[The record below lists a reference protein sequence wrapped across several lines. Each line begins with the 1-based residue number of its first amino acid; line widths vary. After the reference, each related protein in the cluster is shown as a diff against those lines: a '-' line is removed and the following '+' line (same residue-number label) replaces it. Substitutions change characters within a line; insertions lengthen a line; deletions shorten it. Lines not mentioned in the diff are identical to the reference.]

1 MLSAVALAGC
11 TKAETLPEVP
21 GNVLLSVS
29 ATIPE
34 NLATKSYGDGGTA
47 YILYA
52 EAYTHEGT
60 CVLRKE
66 CSVENGSA
74 SIELQLAKGRSYD
87 IIFWAQCKGGEAYD
101 NSDLRKIRLRK
112 NRLEQ
117 LAIEDFFSVAERMD
131 AFCKVMQDVEVTSS
145 ADIAVILERPLAQ
158 LNISSSGELSGD
170 ASSTALTLKGIPE
183 YYQPLT
189 GKTGGNITLKAAY
202 NLPCYDKLVTE
213 NGSYEY
219 MAMAYVFAESQPSQI
234 SGTIEISYGEDGTKK
249 KTLEFAGVELS
260 SNRRTNMIYR

>member
-1 MLSAVALAGC
+1 MLSAAALAGC

-47 YILYA
+47 DILYA
-52 EAYTHEGT
+52 EAYTHEDT
-60 CVLRKE
+60 RVLRKE

-87 IIFWAQCKGGEAYD
+87 IIFWAQCKDCKAYD
-101 NSDLRKIRLRK
+101 NSDLREIRLE
-112 NRLEQ
+112 EQ
-117 LAIEDFFSVAERMD
+117 LAIEDFSGAERMD

-158 LNISSSGELSGD
+158 LNISSSRELSGD
-170 ASSTALTLKGIPE
+170 ASSTALTLKVPK

-189 GKTGGNITLKAAY
+189 GKTGGGITLKAAY
-202 NLPCYDKLVTE
+202 TLPCDDKLVTE

-219 MAMAYVFAESQPSQI
+219 MAMAYVFAESQPSPI
-234 SGTIEISYGEDGTKK
+234 SGTIEIPM
-249 KTLEFAGVELS
+249 
-260 SNRRTNMIYR
+260 RMIPRKSLRSQGWN

>member
-1 MLSAVALAGC
+1 MLSAAALAGC

-47 YILYA
+47 DILYA
-52 EAYTHEGT
+52 EAYTHEDT
-60 CVLRKE
+60 RVLRKE

-87 IIFWAQCKGGEAYD
+87 IIFWAQCKDCKAYD
-101 NSDLRKIRLRK
+101 NSDLREIRLE
-112 NRLEQ
+112 EQ
-117 LAIEDFFSVAERMD
+117 LAIEDFSGAERMD

-170 ASSTALTLKGIPE
+170 ASSTALTLKVPK

-189 GKTGGNITLKAAY
+189 GKTGGDITLKAAY
-202 NLPCYDKLVTE
+202 TLPCDDKLVTE

-219 MAMAYVFAESQPSQI
+219 MAMAYVFAESQPSPI
-234 SGTIEISYGEDGTKK
+234 SGTIEIRYEDDTEKK
-249 KTLEFAGVELS
+249 LEIAGVELS

>member
-1 MLSAVALAGC
+1 MLSAAALAGC

-47 YILYA
+47 DILYA

-60 CVLRKE
+60 RVLRKE
-66 CSVENGSA
+66 CSVENGFA

-87 IIFWAQCKGGEAYD
+87 IIFWAQCKGEAYD
-101 NSDLRKIRLRK
+101 NSDLRKIRLKQRAIK
-112 NRLEQ
+112 DFSGAEQ
-117 LAIEDFFSVAERMD
+117 MD

-170 ASSTALTLKGIPE
+170 ACSTALTLEDIPE
-183 YYQPLT
+183 YYHPLT
-189 GKTGGNITLKAAY
+189 GKTDGYITLNAAY
-202 NLPCYDKLVTE
+202 NLPCDDKLVTE

-219 MAMAYVFAESQPSQI
+219 MAMAYVFAESQPSPI
-234 SGTIEISYGEDGTKK
+234 SGTIEISYEDGTEE
-249 KTLEFAGVELS
+249 LEIAGVELS

>member
-1 MLSAVALAGC
+1 MLSAAALVGC

-34 NLATKSYGDGGTA
+34 NLATKSYGDGSIA
-47 YILYA
+47 DILYA
-52 EAYTHEGT
+52 EAYTPDST
-60 CVLRKE
+60 RVLRKE

-74 SIELQLAKGRSYD
+74 SIELQLAKDRSYD
-87 IIFWAQCKGGEAYD
+87 IIFWAQCKDCEAYD
-101 NSDLRKIRLRK
+101 NSDLREIRLVQHEIEGF
-112 NRLEQ
+112 NR
-117 LAIEDFFSVAERMD
+117 AERMD
-131 AFCKVMQDVEVTSS
+131 AFCNVMQDVEVTSS

-170 ASSTALTLKGIPE
+170 ARSAALTLNGIPE

-189 GKTGGNITLKAAY
+189 GKTGGNITLNAAY
-202 NLPCYDKLVTE
+202 NLPCDDKLVTE

-219 MAMAYVFAESQPSQI
+219 MAMAYVFAESQPSPI
-234 SGTIEISYGEDGTKK
+234 SGTIEISYGDDPV
-249 KTLEFAGVELS
+249 KTLEIAGVELS
-260 SNRRTNMIYR
+260 SNCRTNMIYR

>member
-1 MLSAVALAGC
+1 MLSAAALAGC

-34 NLATKSYGDGGTA
+34 NLTTKSYGNGGTA
-47 YILYA
+47 DILYA

-60 CVLRKE
+60 RVLRKE

-87 IIFWAQCKGGEAYD
+87 IIFWAQCKDCKAYD
-101 NSDLRKIRLRK
+101 NSDLREI
-112 NRLEQ
+112 RLEQ
-117 LAIEDFFSVAERMD
+117 PVAIKNFSGAEQMD

-158 LNISSSGELSGD
+158 LNISSSRELSG
-170 ASSTALTLKGIPE
+170 G
-183 YYQPLT
+183 
-189 GKTGGNITLKAAY
+189 AAFTDFRHHR
-202 NLPCYDKLVTE
+202 NQL
-213 NGSYEY
+213 
-219 MAMAYVFAESQPSQI
+219 
-234 SGTIEISYGEDGTKK
+234 
-249 KTLEFAGVELS
+249 
-260 SNRRTNMIYR
+260 

>member
-34 NLATKSYGDGGTA
+34 NLTTKSYGDGGTA
-47 YILYA
+47 DILYA

-60 CVLRKE
+60 RVLRKE

-87 IIFWAQCKGGEAYD
+87 IIFWAQCTDGEAYD
-101 NSDLRKIRLRK
+101 NSDLRKIK
-112 NRLEQ
+112 LEQ
-117 LAIEDFFSVAERMD
+117 RAIEDFSGAERMD

-170 ASSTALTLKGIPE
+170 ASSTALTLNGIPE
-183 YYQPLT
+183 YYHPLT
-189 GKTGGNITLKAAY
+189 GKTGGDITLEAAY
-202 NLPCYDKLVTE
+202 NLPCDDKLVTE

-219 MAMAYVFAESQPSQI
+219 MAMAYVFAESQPSPI
-234 SGTIEISYGEDGTKK
+234 SGTIEICYRDGTTKK
-249 KTLEFAGVELS
+249 LEIAGVELS
-260 SNRRTNMIYR
+260 SNCRTNMIYR

>member
-1 MLSAVALAGC
+1 MLSAAALACC

-47 YILYA
+47 DILYA

-60 CVLRKE
+60 RVLRKE

-87 IIFWAQCKGGEAYD
+87 IIFWAQCKDCKAYD
-101 NSDLRKIRLRK
+101 NSDLREI
-112 NRLEQ
+112 RLEQ
-117 LAIEDFFSVAERMD
+117 PVAIKNFSGAEQMD

-170 ASSTALTLKGIPE
+170 ARSTALTLKGIPE

-189 GKTGGNITLKAAY
+189 GKTGGDITLNAAY
-202 NLPCYDKLVTE
+202 TLPCDDKLVTE

-219 MAMAYVFAESQPSQI
+219 MAMAYVFAESQPSPI
-234 SGTIEISYGEDGTKK
+234 SGTIEIRYGDDPV
-249 KTLEFAGVELS
+249 KTLKIAGVELS
-260 SNRRTNMIYR
+260 SNCRTNMIYR

>member
-1 MLSAVALAGC
+1 MLSAAALAGC

-47 YILYA
+47 DILYA

-60 CVLRKE
+60 RVLRKE

-87 IIFWAQCKGGEAYD
+87 IIFWAQCKESEAYD
-101 NSDLRKIRLRK
+101 NSDLRQI
-112 NRLEQ
+112 RLEQ
-117 LAIEDFFSVAERMD
+117 RAIEDFSGAEQMD

-158 LNISSSGELSGD
+158 LNISSSQERPTAISPWRQHTLSL
-170 ASSTALTLKGIPE
+170 AMTNSSRKTEATNIWPWLT
-183 YYQPLT
+183 
-189 GKTGGNITLKAAY
+189 
-202 NLPCYDKLVTE
+202 
-213 NGSYEY
+213 
-219 MAMAYVFAESQPSQI
+219 
-234 SGTIEISYGEDGTKK
+234 
-249 KTLEFAGVELS
+249 S
-260 SNRRTNMIYR
+260 SRSRSLHRFPAP

>member
-1 MLSAVALAGC
+1 MLSAAALAGC

-47 YILYA
+47 DILYA

-60 CVLRKE
+60 RVLRKE

-87 IIFWAQCKGGEAYD
+87 IIFWAQCKDCKAYD
-101 NSDLRKIRLRK
+101 NSDLRKIRL
-112 NRLEQ
+112 EQ
-117 LAIEDFFSVAERMD
+117 PAIEDFSGAEQMD

-170 ASSTALTLKGIPE
+170 ASSTALTLKVPK

-189 GKTGGNITLKAAY
+189 GKTGGDITLKAAY
-202 NLPCYDKLVTE
+202 TLHCDDKLVTE

-219 MAMAYVFAESQPSQI
+219 MAMAYVFAESQPSPI
-234 SGTIEISYGEDGTKK
+234 SGTIEISYGEDGTVKT
-249 KTLEFAGVELS
+249 TLEIAGVELS

>member
-1 MLSAVALAGC
+1 MLSAAALAGC

-34 NLATKSYGDGGTA
+34 NLTTKSYGNGGTA
-47 YILYA
+47 DILYA

-60 CVLRKE
+60 RVLRKE

-87 IIFWAQCKGGEAYD
+87 IIFWAQCKDCKAYD
-101 NSDLRKIRLRK
+101 NSNLREIRLE
-112 NRLEQ
+112 EQ
-117 LAIEDFFSVAERMD
+117 LAIKDFSGAEQMD

-170 ASSTALTLKGIPE
+170 ASSTALTLKVPK

-189 GKTGGNITLKAAY
+189 GKTGGNINLNAAY
-202 NLPCYDKLVTE
+202 DDLPCDDKLVTE

-219 MAMAYVFAESQPSQI
+219 MAMAYVFAESQPSPI
-234 SGTIEISYGEDGTKK
+234 SGTIVISYRDGTT
-249 KTLEFAGVELS
+249 KTLEIAGVELS
-260 SNRRTNMIYR
+260 SNCRTNMIYR

>member
-1 MLSAVALAGC
+1 MLSAAALAGC

-47 YILYA
+47 DILYA

-60 CVLRKE
+60 RVLRKE

-87 IIFWAQCKGGEAYD
+87 IIFWAQCKDCKAYD
-101 NSDLRKIRLRK
+101 NSDLREIRLE
-112 NRLEQ
+112 EQ
-117 LAIEDFFSVAERMD
+117 LAIEDFSGAEGMD

-170 ASSTALTLKGIPE
+170 ARSTALTLEDIPE
-183 YYQPLT
+183 YYRSHPEL
-189 GKTGGNITLKAAY
+189 
-202 NLPCYDKLVTE
+202 
-213 NGSYEY
+213 
-219 MAMAYVFAESQPSQI
+219 
-234 SGTIEISYGEDGTKK
+234 
-249 KTLEFAGVELS
+249 LEFLSAQKMPWKESRTLAGEIGRYIVMMRQTSDAYLIGAATDENAREIDIPLDFLPKGTYTANHS
-260 SNRRTNMIYR
+260 QWY

>member
-34 NLATKSYGDGGTA
+34 NLTTKSYGDGGTA
-47 YILYA
+47 DILYA

-60 CVLRKE
+60 RVLRKE

-87 IIFWAQCKGGEAYD
+87 IIFWAQNSKCEAYD
-101 NSDLRKIRLRK
+101 NSDLRKIRL
-112 NRLEQ
+112 EQ
-117 LAIEDFFSVAERMD
+117 QAIENFSGAEQMD

-170 ASSTALTLKGIPE
+170 ARSTALTLNGIPE

-189 GKTGGNITLKAAY
+189 GKTGGYITLKAAY
-202 NLPCYDKLVTE
+202 NNLPCDDKLVTE

-219 MAMAYVFAESQPSQI
+219 MAMAYVFAESQPSPI
-234 SGTIEISYGEDGTKK
+234 SGTIEIRYRDGTE
-249 KTLEFAGVELS
+249 KTLEIAGVELS
-260 SNRRTNMIYR
+260 SNCRTNMIYR

>member
-1 MLSAVALAGC
+1 MLSAAALAGC

-34 NLATKSYGDGGTA
+34 NLTTKSYGNGGTA
-47 YILYA
+47 DILYA

-60 CVLRKE
+60 RVLRKE

-87 IIFWAQCKGGEAYD
+87 IIFWAQCKSEAYD
-101 NSDLRKIRLRK
+101 NSDLRKIRLKQR
-112 NRLEQ
+112 
-117 LAIEDFFSVAERMD
+117 AIEDFSGAERMD

-158 LNISSSGELSGD
+158 LNISSSGELSGN
-170 ASSTALTLKGIPE
+170 ASSTALTLTGIPE

-189 GKTGGNITLKAAY
+189 GKTGGDITLNAAY
-202 NLPCYDKLVTE
+202 KLPCDDKLVTE

-219 MAMAYVFAESQPSQI
+219 MAMAYVFAESQPSPI
-234 SGTIEISYGEDGTKK
+234 SGTIEIRYGDDPV
-249 KTLEFAGVELS
+249 KTLEIAGVELS

>member
-34 NLATKSYGDGGTA
+34 NLTTKSYGDGGTA
-47 YILYA
+47 DILYA

-60 CVLRKE
+60 RVLRKE

-87 IIFWAQCKGGEAYD
+87 IIFWAQCKDGEAYD
-101 NSDLRKIRLRK
+101 NSDLRKIK
-112 NRLEQ
+112 LEQ
-117 LAIEDFFSVAERMD
+117 PAIEDFSGAERMD

-189 GKTGGNITLKAAY
+189 GKTGGDIILKAAY
-202 NLPCYDKLVTE
+202 NLPCDDKLVTE

-219 MAMAYVFAESQPSQI
+219 MAMAYVFAESQPSPI
-234 SGTIEISYGEDGTKK
+234 SGTIEICYGDGTK
-249 KTLEFAGVELS
+249 TLDRRGGIEFQLQNEHD
-260 SNRRTNMIYR
+260 IQII

>member
-1 MLSAVALAGC
+1 MLSAAALAGC

-47 YILYA
+47 DILYA

-60 CVLRKE
+60 RVLRKE
-66 CSVENGSA
+66 CSVENGFA

-87 IIFWAQCKGGEAYD
+87 IIFWAQCKGEAYD
-101 NSDLRKIRLRK
+101 NSDLRKIRLKQRAIK
-112 NRLEQ
+112 DFSGAEQ
-117 LAIEDFFSVAERMD
+117 MD

-170 ASSTALTLKGIPE
+170 ASSTALTLEDIPE
-183 YYQPLT
+183 YYHPLT
-189 GKTGGNITLKAAY
+189 GKTDGYITLNAAY
-202 NLPCYDKLVTE
+202 NLPCDDKLVTE

-219 MAMAYVFAESQPSQI
+219 MAMAYVFAESQPSPI
-234 SGTIEISYGEDGTKK
+234 SGTIEISYEDGTEE
-249 KTLEFAGVELS
+249 LEIAGVELS

>member
-34 NLATKSYGDGGTA
+34 NLTTKSYGDGGTA
-47 YILYA
+47 DILYA

-60 CVLRKE
+60 RVLRKE

-87 IIFWAQCKGGEAYD
+87 IIFWAQCKDGEAYD
-101 NSDLRKIRLRK
+101 NSDLRKIRLV
-112 NRLEQ
+112 EQ
-117 LAIEDFFSVAERMD
+117 PAIENFSGAERMD

-183 YYQPLT
+183 YYHPLT
-189 GKTGGNITLKAAY
+189 GKTSGDITLKAAY
-202 NLPCYDKLVTE
+202 NLPCDDILVTE

-219 MAMAYVFAESQPSQI
+219 MAMAYVFAESQPSPI
-234 SGTIEISYGEDGTKK
+234 SGTIEILYGDGTMK
-249 KTLEFAGVELS
+249 KTLEIAGVELS
-260 SNRRTNMIYR
+260 SNCRTNMIYR

>member
-47 YILYA
+47 DILYA

-60 CVLRKE
+60 RVLRKE

-87 IIFWAQCKGGEAYD
+87 IIFWAQCKDCKAYD
-101 NSDLRKIRLRK
+101 NSDLREIRLE
-112 NRLEQ
+112 EQ
-117 LAIEDFFSVAERMD
+117 LAIEDFSGAERMD

-158 LNISSSGELSGD
+158 LNISSSRELSGD
-170 ASSTALTLKGIPE
+170 ASSTALTLKVPK

-189 GKTGGNITLKAAY
+189 GKTGGDITLKAAY
-202 NLPCYDKLVTE
+202 TLPCDDKLVTE

-219 MAMAYVFAESQPSQI
+219 MAMAYVFAESQPSPI
-234 SGTIEISYGEDGTKK
+234 FGTIEIRYEDCTEKK
-249 KTLEFAGVELS
+249 LEIAGVELS

>member
-1 MLSAVALAGC
+1 MLSAAALAGC

-34 NLATKSYGDGGTA
+34 NLTTKSYGDGGTA
-47 YILYA
+47 DILYA

-60 CVLRKE
+60 RVLRKE

-87 IIFWAQCKGGEAYD
+87 IIFWAQCKDSEAYD
-101 NSDLRKIRLRK
+101 NSDLRKII
-112 NRLEQ
+112 RLEQ
-117 LAIEDFFSVAERMD
+117 PAIENFSGAERMD

-158 LNISSSGELSGD
+158 LNISSSGELSGG
-170 ASSTALTLKGIPE
+170 ASSTALTLKVPK

-189 GKTGGNITLKAAY
+189 GKTGGDINLNAAY
-202 NLPCYDKLVTE
+202 DLPCDDKLVTE

-219 MAMAYVFAESQPSQI
+219 MAMAYVFAESQPSPI
-234 SGTIEISYGEDGTKK
+234 SGTIEISYRDGTT
-249 KTLEFAGVELS
+249 KTLEIAGVELS
-260 SNRRTNMIYR
+260 SNCRTNMIYR

>member
-34 NLATKSYGDGGTA
+34 NLTTKSYGDGGTA
-47 YILYA
+47 NILYA

-60 CVLRKE
+60 RVLRKE

-87 IIFWAQCKGGEAYD
+87 IIFWAQCKDGEAYD
-101 NSDLRKIRLRK
+101 NSDLRKIRL
-112 NRLEQ
+112 EQ
-117 LAIEDFFSVAERMD
+117 QAIENFCGAERMD

-170 ASSTALTLKGIPE
+170 ASSTALTLKDIPE
-183 YYQPLT
+183 YYHPLT
-189 GKTGGNITLKAAY
+189 GKTSGDITLKAAY
-202 NLPCYDKLVTE
+202 KLPCDDKLVTE

-219 MAMAYVFAESQPSQI
+219 MAMAYVFAESQPSPI
-234 SGTIEISYGEDGTKK
+234 SGTIEISYGDGTTK
-249 KTLEFAGVELS
+249 KTLEIAGVELS
-260 SNRRTNMIYR
+260 SNCRTNMIYR

>member
-1 MLSAVALAGC
+1 MLSAAALAGC

-47 YILYA
+47 DILYA

-60 CVLRKE
+60 RVLRKE

-87 IIFWAQCKGGEAYD
+87 IIFWAQCKGEAYD
-101 NSDLRKIRLRK
+101 NSDLRKIRLKQRAIK
-112 NRLEQ
+112 DFSGAEQ
-117 LAIEDFFSVAERMD
+117 MD

-158 LNISSSGELSGD
+158 LNISSSRELSGG
-170 ASSTALTLKGIPE
+170 ASSTALTLNGIPE

-189 GKTGGNITLKAAY
+189 GKTGGDGDINLNAAY
-202 NLPCYDKLVTE
+202 NLPCDDKLVTE

-219 MAMAYVFAESQPSQI
+219 MAMAYVFAESQPSPI
-234 SGTIEISYGEDGTKK
+234 SGTIVISYRDGTT
-249 KTLEFAGVELS
+249 KTLEIAGVELS
-260 SNRRTNMIYR
+260 SNCRTNMIYR

>member
-1 MLSAVALAGC
+1 MLSAAALAGC

-47 YILYA
+47 DILYA

-60 CVLRKE
+60 RVLRKE

-87 IIFWAQCKGGEAYD
+87 IIFWAQCKDGEAYD
-101 NSDLRKIRLRK
+101 NSDLRKIRLKQR
-112 NRLEQ
+112 
-117 LAIEDFFSVAERMD
+117 AIKDFSGAERMD

-170 ASSTALTLKGIPE
+170 ARSTALTLEDIPE

-189 GKTGGNITLKAAY
+189 GKTSGYITLEAAY
-202 NLPCYDKLVTE
+202 DLPCDDKLVTE

-219 MAMAYVFAESQPSQI
+219 MAMAYVFAESQPSPI
-234 SGTIEISYGEDGTKK
+234 YGTIKICYGDDTT
-249 KTLEFAGVELS
+249 KTLKIAGVELS
-260 SNRRTNMIYR
+260 SNCRTNMIYR

>member
-1 MLSAVALAGC
+1 MLSAAALAGC

-47 YILYA
+47 DILYA

-60 CVLRKE
+60 RVLRKE
-66 CSVENGSA
+66 CSVKNGSA

-87 IIFWAQCKGGEAYD
+87 IIFWAQCKDCKAYD
-101 NSDLRKIRLRK
+101 NSDLREIRLE
-112 NRLEQ
+112 EQ
-117 LAIEDFFSVAERMD
+117 LAIEDFSGAERMD

-158 LNISSSGELSGD
+158 LNISSSRELSGD
-170 ASSTALTLKGIPE
+170 ASSTALTLKVPK

-189 GKTGGNITLKAAY
+189 GKTGGDITLKAAY
-202 NLPCYDKLVTE
+202 TLPCDDKLVTE

-219 MAMAYVFAESQPSQI
+219 MAMAYVFAESQPSPI
-234 SGTIEISYGEDGTKK
+234 FGTIEIRYEVGTEKK
-249 KTLEFAGVELS
+249 LEIAGVELS

>member
-1 MLSAVALAGC
+1 MLSAAALAGC

-34 NLATKSYGDGGTA
+34 NLTTKSYGDGGTA
-47 YILYA
+47 DILYA

-60 CVLRKE
+60 RVLRKE

-87 IIFWAQCKGGEAYD
+87 IIFWAQCKDCKAYD
-101 NSDLRKIRLRK
+101 NSDLREII
-112 NRLEQ
+112 LEQ
-117 LAIEDFFSVAERMD
+117 PAIEGFSGAEQMD

-158 LNISSSGELSGD
+158 LNISSSGELSGG
-170 ASSTALTLKGIPE
+170 ARSTALTLKVPK

-189 GKTGGNITLKAAY
+189 GKTGDNINLNAAY
-202 NLPCYDKLVTE
+202 LPCDDKLVTE

-219 MAMAYVFAESQPSQI
+219 MAMAYVFAESQPSPI
-234 SGTIEISYGEDGTKK
+234 YGTIKICYGDDTT
-249 KTLEFAGVELS
+249 KTLKIAGVELS
-260 SNRRTNMIYR
+260 SNCRTNMIYR

>member
-1 MLSAVALAGC
+1 MLSAAALAGC

-34 NLATKSYGDGGTA
+34 NLTTKSYGDGGTA
-47 YILYA
+47 DILYA

-60 CVLRKE
+60 RVLRKE

-87 IIFWAQCKGGEAYD
+87 IIFWAQCKNCKAYD
-101 NSDLRKIRLRK
+101 NSNLRNIGLKQR
-112 NRLEQ
+112 
-117 LAIEDFFSVAERMD
+117 AIEDLDFSEAEQMD

-170 ASSTALTLKGIPE
+170 ASSTALTLKVPK

-189 GKTGGNITLKAAY
+189 GKTGGDINLNAAY
-202 NLPCYDKLVTE
+202 KLPCDDKLVTE

-219 MAMAYVFAESQPSQI
+219 MAMAYVFAESQPSPI
-234 SGTIEISYGEDGTKK
+234 FGTIVISYKDGTT
-249 KTLEFAGVELS
+249 KTLEIAGVELS
-260 SNRRTNMIYR
+260 SNCRTNMIYR

>member
-1 MLSAVALAGC
+1 MLSAAALAGC

-34 NLATKSYGDGGTA
+34 NLTTKSYGNGGTA
-47 YILYA
+47 DILYA

-60 CVLRKE
+60 RVLRKE

-87 IIFWAQCKGGEAYD
+87 IIFWAQCKASEAYD
-101 NSDLRKIRLRK
+101 NSDLREII
-112 NRLEQ
+112 LEQ
-117 LAIEDFFSVAERMD
+117 PAIEGFSEAEQMD

-170 ASSTALTLKGIPE
+170 ARSTALTLKVPK

-189 GKTGGNITLKAAY
+189 GKTGDDITTLKAAY
-202 NLPCYDKLVTE
+202 TLPCDDKLVTE

-219 MAMAYVFAESQPSQI
+219 MAMAYVFAESQPSPI
-234 SGTIEISYGEDGTKK
+234 SGTIEIRYKDGTEKI
-249 KTLEFAGVELS
+249 EIAGVELS
-260 SNRRTNMIYR
+260 SNCRTNMIYR

>member
-1 MLSAVALAGC
+1 MLSAAALAGC

-47 YILYA
+47 DILYA

-60 CVLRKE
+60 RVLRKE

-87 IIFWAQCKGGEAYD
+87 IIFWAQCKDCKAYD
-101 NSDLRKIRLRK
+101 NSDLRKIRL
-112 NRLEQ
+112 EQ
-117 LAIEDFFSVAERMD
+117 PAIEDFSGAERMD

-170 ASSTALTLKGIPE
+170 ASSTALTLKVPK

-189 GKTGGNITLKAAY
+189 GKTGGDITLKAAY
-202 NLPCYDKLVTE
+202 NLPCDDKLVTE

-219 MAMAYVFAESQPSQI
+219 MAMAYVFAESQPSPI
-234 SGTIEISYGEDGTKK
+234 SGTIEISYGEDGTVKT
-249 KTLEFAGVELS
+249 TLEIAGVELS

>member
-1 MLSAVALAGC
+1 MLSVAALAGC

-34 NLATKSYGDGGTA
+34 NQATKSYGDGSIA
-47 YILYA
+47 DILYA
-52 EAYTHEGT
+52 EAYTPDGSR
-60 CVLRKE
+60 VLRKE

-87 IIFWAQCKGGEAYD
+87 IIFWAQCKGCEAYD
-101 NSDLRKIRLRK
+101 NSDLREISLV
-112 NRLEQ
+112 EQ
-117 LAIEDFFSVAERMD
+117 PELAIEDFSGAEQMD

-189 GKTGGNITLKAAY
+189 GKTGGDITLKAAY
-202 NLPCYDKLVTE
+202 NLPCDDKLVTE

-219 MAMAYVFAESQPSQI
+219 MAMAYVFAESQPSPI
-234 SGTIEISYGEDGTKK
+234 SGTIEISYGDDPV
-249 KTLEFAGVELS
+249 KTLEIAGVELS
-260 SNRRTNMIYR
+260 SNCRTNMIYR

>member
-1 MLSAVALAGC
+1 MLSAAALAGC

-47 YILYA
+47 DILYA

-60 CVLRKE
+60 RVLRKE

-87 IIFWAQCKGGEAYD
+87 IIFWAQCKDCKAYD
-101 NSDLRKIRLRK
+101 NSDLREIRLE
-112 NRLEQ
+112 EQ
-117 LAIEDFFSVAERMD
+117 PAIEGFSRAERMD

-170 ASSTALTLKGIPE
+170 ARSTALTLKVPK

-189 GKTGGNITLKAAY
+189 GKTGGDGDDITLKAAY
-202 NLPCYDKLVTE
+202 TLPCDDKLVTE

-219 MAMAYVFAESQPSQI
+219 MAMAYVFAESQPSPI
-234 SGTIEISYGEDGTKK
+234 SGTIVISYRDGTT
-249 KTLEFAGVELS
+249 KTLEIAGVELS
-260 SNRRTNMIYR
+260 SNCRTNMIYR

>member
-1 MLSAVALAGC
+1 MLSAAALAGC

-47 YILYA
+47 DILYA

-60 CVLRKE
+60 RVLRKE

-87 IIFWAQCKGGEAYD
+87 IIFWAQCKDCKAYD
-101 NSDLRKIRLRK
+101 NSDLREIRLE
-112 NRLEQ
+112 EQ
-117 LAIEDFFSVAERMD
+117 LAIEDFSGAERMD

-170 ASSTALTLKGIPE
+170 ASSTALILKGIPE

-189 GKTGGNITLKAAY
+189 GKTGGDGDINLNAAY
-202 NLPCYDKLVTE
+202 NLPCDDKLVTE

-219 MAMAYVFAESQPSQI
+219 MAMAYVFAESQPSPI
-234 SGTIEISYGEDGTKK
+234 SGTIVISYRDDTT
-249 KTLEFAGVELS
+249 KTLEIAGVELS
-260 SNRRTNMIYR
+260 SNCRTNMIYR

>member
-1 MLSAVALAGC
+1 MLSAAALAGC

-47 YILYA
+47 DILYA

-60 CVLRKE
+60 RVLRKE

-87 IIFWAQCKGGEAYD
+87 IIFWAQCKDGEAYD
-101 NSDLRKIRLRK
+101 NSDLRKIRL
-112 NRLEQ
+112 EQ
-117 LAIEDFFSVAERMD
+117 RAIEGFSEAEQMD

-170 ASSTALTLKGIPE
+170 ARSTALTLEDIPE

-189 GKTGGNITLKAAY
+189 GKTDGYITLEAAY
-202 NLPCYDKLVTE
+202 TLPCDDKLVTE

-219 MAMAYVFAESQPSQI
+219 MAMAYVFAESQPSPI
-234 SGTIEISYGEDGTKK
+234 SGTIKICYDDGTEE
-249 KTLEFAGVELS
+249 LEIAGVELS

>member
-1 MLSAVALAGC
+1 MLSAAALAGC

-34 NLATKSYGDGGTA
+34 SLTTKSYGDGGTA
-47 YILYA
+47 DILYA

-60 CVLRKE
+60 RVLRKE

-87 IIFWAQCKGGEAYD
+87 IIFWAQCKASKAYD
-101 NSDLRKIRLRK
+101 NSDLREII
-112 NRLEQ
+112 LEQ
-117 LAIEDFFSVAERMD
+117 PAIEGFCRAERMD

-170 ASSTALTLKGIPE
+170 ARSTALTLKVPK

-189 GKTGGNITLKAAY
+189 GKTSGDITLEAAY
-202 NLPCYDKLVTE
+202 KLPCDDKLVTE

-219 MAMAYVFAESQPSQI
+219 MAMAYVFAESQPSPI
-234 SGTIEISYGEDGTKK
+234 SGTIEIRYGEDGTVKT
-249 KTLEFAGVELS
+249 TLEIAGVELS

>member
-1 MLSAVALAGC
+1 MLSAAALAGC

-34 NLATKSYGDGGTA
+34 NLTTKSYGDGGTA
-47 YILYA
+47 DILYA

-60 CVLRKE
+60 RVLRKE

-87 IIFWAQCKGGEAYD
+87 IIFWAQCKNCKAYD
-101 NSDLRKIRLRK
+101 NSNLRNIGLKQR
-112 NRLEQ
+112 
-117 LAIEDFFSVAERMD
+117 AIEDLDFSEAEQMD

-170 ASSTALTLKGIPE
+170 ASSTALTLKVPK

-189 GKTGGNITLKAAY
+189 GKTGDDITLKAAY
-202 NLPCYDKLVTE
+202 TLPCDDKLVTE

-219 MAMAYVFAESQPSQI
+219 MAMAYVFAESQPSPI
-234 SGTIEISYGEDGTKK
+234 FGTIVISYKDGTT
-249 KTLEFAGVELS
+249 KTLEIAGVELS
-260 SNRRTNMIYR
+260 SNCRTNMIYR

>member
-34 NLATKSYGDGGTA
+34 NLTTKSYGDGGTA
-47 YILYA
+47 DILYA

-60 CVLRKE
+60 RVLRKE

-87 IIFWAQCKGGEAYD
+87 IIFWAQCKDGEAYD
-101 NSDLRKIRLRK
+101 NSDLRKIRL
-112 NRLEQ
+112 EQ
-117 LAIEDFFSVAERMD
+117 PAIEDFSGAERMD

-183 YYQPLT
+183 YYHPLT
-189 GKTGGNITLKAAY
+189 GKTGGDIILKAAY
-202 NLPCYDKLVTE
+202 NNLPCDDKLVTE

-219 MAMAYVFAESQPSQI
+219 MAMAYVFAESQPSPI
-234 SGTIEISYGEDGTKK
+234 SGTIEISYGDGTS
-249 KTLEFAGVELS
+249 KTLEIAGVELS
-260 SNRRTNMIYR
+260 SNCRTNMIYR